1 MKLSIIVCVSNERK
15 TIKKILKKIN
25 QLRLVSPWKKEII
38 IVDNC
43 SIDGTRE
50 ILSKIKR
57 NDTRIIFQK
66 INIGKGHSVKTALKF
81 CTGQYVI
88 PQDSDLE
95 YDPSDIR
102 KILNFALRNKH
113 DFVVGSRTKNGKR
126 FHKYWINEIG
136 ANFLTIFLFLRLFQ

>member
-1 MKLSIIVCVSNERK
+1 MKLSIIVCGSNERK
-15 TIKKILKKIN
+15 SIKKILIKIN

-43 SIDGTRE
+43 STDGTRE

-57 NDTRIIFQK
+57 KDIKIIFQK

-88 PQDSDLE
+88 PQDAGGVLD
-95 YDPSDIR
+95 
-102 KILNFALRNKH
+102 RNKIRNR
-113 DFVVGSRTKNGKR
+113 SRV
-126 FHKYWINEIG
+126 I
-136 ANFLTIFLFLRLFQ
+136 